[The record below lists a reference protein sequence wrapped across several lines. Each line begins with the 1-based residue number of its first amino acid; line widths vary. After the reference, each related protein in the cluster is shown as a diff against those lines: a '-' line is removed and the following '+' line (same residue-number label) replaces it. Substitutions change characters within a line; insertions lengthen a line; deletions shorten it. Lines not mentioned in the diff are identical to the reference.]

1 MDLIVVRHGLPER
14 AEHSHDPPL
23 SATGRRQAE
32 ATAAFLVGERVD
44 HIVASPLARA
54 RQTAEP
60 LADRLG
66 LSIETVDGLAEI
78 DPFGGAYVP
87 AEEMELYHH
96 VTEAFLADKYSLFD
110 RAGGF
115 EAFRGRVLDA
125 FDGVIGRNRG
135 RAVAVFC
142 HGMVM
147 GCYLTT
153 VVGHDD
159 PFVLNTDY
167 CGISRI
173 RAASNGLRTAVSAN
187 ETGHLRDLTTGSPD
201 SNEA

>member
-14 AEHSHDPPL
+14 TDDSHDPEL
-23 SATGRRQAE
+23 SAVGRRQAE
-32 ATAAFLVGERVD
+32 VTAAFLAGERVD
-44 HIVASPLARA
+44 HVVASPRARA

-60 LADRLG
+60 LAARLG
-66 LSIETVDGLAEI
+66 LAIETVDGLAEI

-87 AEEMELYHH
+87 AEEMEIDHH
-96 VTEAFLADKYSLFD
+96 VTEAFLADKYSLFE

-115 EAFRGRVLDA
+115 DAFRTCVVDA
-125 FDGVIGRNRG
+125 FDGVIARNRG
-135 RAVAVFC
+135 RVVAVFC

-159 PFVLNTDY
+159 PFVLNLDY
-167 CGISRI
+167 CGIARV
-173 RAASNGLRTAVSAN
+173 RAASNGIRTPLSVN
-187 ETGHLRDLTTGSPD
+187 ETGHLRDLGAGSQ
-201 SNEA
+201 S